1 MVKSALLMKSLRDMK
16 HSLAQFVS
24 IFIMVMV
31 AAAIIVSLDSCWLTI
46 QNQSQRLF
54 EQTAVADYWVSTVN
68 PSERDLW
75 RLEKVEGVAQA

>member
-46 QNQSQRLF
+46 QNQSQR
-54 EQTAVADYWVSTVN
+54 
-68 PSERDLW
+68 
-75 RLEKVEGVAQA
+75 